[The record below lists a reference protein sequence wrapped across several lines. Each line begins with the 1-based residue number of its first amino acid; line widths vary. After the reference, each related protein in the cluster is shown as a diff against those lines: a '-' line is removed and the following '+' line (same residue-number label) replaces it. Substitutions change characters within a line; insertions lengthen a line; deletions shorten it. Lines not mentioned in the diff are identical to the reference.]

1 MQSPL
6 ARQHLKRRTIVQMI
20 ETEHRGYKIRYAE
33 NEDVWRCHTLD
44 MQGDTLTQLKNKI
57 NRHLAKMAKTGGIA
71 ALVSSFGHSKF
82 EECEIVSVSDKGGV
96 WIAKS
101 RVERWQGATR
111 TVKERSKVE
120 ADRLVLDTVENRE
133 MIKVSDDYLHRI
145 STLTNEGKEYFKTIP
160 RVDVS
165 TLPKGGDDD

>member
-1 MQSPL
+1 MN
-6 ARQHLKRRTIVQMI
+6 MI

-33 NEDVWRCHTLD
+33 NEDVWRCHALD
-44 MQGDTLTQLKNKI
+44 MQGDTLTQLKNKM
-57 NRHLAKMAKTGGIA
+57 NRHLAKMSKTGGVA

-82 EECEIVSVSDKGGV
+82 EECEIVSVADKGGV
-96 WIAKS
+96 WITKN
-101 RVERWQGATR
+101 RQEMWRGAMR

-133 MIKVSDDYLHRI
+133 LIKTSDDYLARI
-145 STLTNEGKEYFKTIP
+145 RALTDEGKAYFKTIP

-165 TLPKGGDDD
+165 TLPNGGDDD